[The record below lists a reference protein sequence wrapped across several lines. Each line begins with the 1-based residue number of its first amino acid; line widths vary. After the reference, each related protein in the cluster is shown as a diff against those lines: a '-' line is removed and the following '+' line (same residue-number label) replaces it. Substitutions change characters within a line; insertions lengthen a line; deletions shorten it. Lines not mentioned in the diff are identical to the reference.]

1 MTVTGFEFVE
11 KVSTQARD
19 GEMVVCV
26 PRGVGRK
33 DQLFAV
39 YVNEL
44 RFPDYF
50 GGNWDAF
57 EECLRDLSWLPKG
70 SVVRIVH
77 EGHPFRIDSGEL
89 RTYLEILQGVA
100 SGAGENTIKVRVQF
114 SRRHQRA
121 LERVLSG

>member
-1 MTVTGFEFVE
+1 MRRGAEGSVASGVCERAA
-11 KVSTQARD
+11 VSGIFR
-19 GEMVVCV
+19 
-26 PRGVGRK
+26 
-33 DQLFAV
+33 
-39 YVNEL
+39 
-44 RFPDYF
+44 
-50 GGNWDAF
+50 GNWDAF

-89 RTYLEILQGVA
+89 RTYLEILQGAA